1 MSKFHEIIEQIVAL
15 HDQKQKDYGRDEDPF
30 ANVRA
35 AEDFGLPGYVGAL
48 IRMNDK
54 MRRLQ
59 KFVEK
64 GELAN
69 ESVEDAFLDLAVY
82 AVIGLILY
90 QETIKPEPFEEVV
103 SKKVA
108 GFDLKGDDFIKFLLS
123 RSDTTDKTEAPKN
136 YEFKANIPRN
146 FFWSSLLRGGDNAET
161 CDHLN
166 EWGEPYTNSPWFKGQ
181 PCPKCGKVL

>member
-1 MSKFHEIIEQIVAL
+1 MSKFHDIIAQIVAL
-15 HDQKQKDYGRDEDPF
+15 HDQKQKDYGKDDDPF

-69 ESVEDAFLDLAVY
+69 ESVEDAFMDLAVY

-90 QETIKPEPFEEVV
+90 QENEAKFEDVVKKPI
-103 SKKVA
+103 A
-108 GFDLKGDDFIKFLLS
+108 GFTLDGDAFI
-123 RSDTTDKTEAPKN
+123 E
-136 YEFKANIPRN
+136 
-146 FFWSSLLRGGDNAET
+146 SLLKMSKPQT
-161 CDHLN
+161 FTLSLIHI
-166 EWGEPYTNSPWFKGQ
+166 
-181 PCPKCGKVL
+181 

>member
-1 MSKFHEIIEQIVAL
+1 MSKFHDIIAQIVAL
-15 HDQKQKDYGRDEDPF
+15 HDQKQKDYGKDDDPF

-69 ESVEDAFLDLAVY
+69 ESVEDAFMDLAVY

-90 QETIKPEPFEEVV
+90 QEHEAKFEDVVKKPI
-103 SKKVA
+103 A
-108 GFDLKGDDFIKFLLS
+108 GFNLDGDAFIESLLKMSKPQTF
-123 RSDTTDKTEAPKN
+123 TT
-136 YEFKANIPRN
+136 EFKVPRN
-146 FFWSSLLRGGDNAET
+146 FFWSSLLRGGDEAKA

-166 EWGEPYTNSPWFKGQ
+166 EWGEPYTDSPWMKGQ
-181 PCPKCGKVL
+181 KCPKCGVTL